1 MNLNRPVKQPKLDFI
16 IRIAGE
22 GGDGVVSCG
31 ELLAQMAARTE
42 FHVFTFI
49 TYPAEMRGGYSMIQI
64 RLRDITIYSMGGLVD
79 CLVVFNQQAFDNSIE
94 VLKPGGI
101 LLYDPDVVDI
111 GQPDHEYMLEP
122 IPLTMMAKD
131 TTGSSLT
138 KNMIALGALS
148 HLFGSD
154 MKMLETL
161 MTERYGSKGEAAV
174 QKNRLAL
181 DAGYRAAAHIN
192 LDTSFRLADLKPAGE
207 NYMLISG
214 NQAVALGAIAAGC
227 RFTAGYPITPAT
239 SIFETLTKLLPLVGG
254 HAVQMEDEI
263 AAISAIIGAS
273 FAGEKVITPT
283 SGPGL
288 QLMTEQ
294 LSLASMIEVP
304 IVVVDVQRAGPS
316 TGLPTKTEQSDL
328 KYAVY
333 GAAGDSPRITI
344 APTGVEDAFYQ
355 TIRAFNLAERY
366 QVPVLVLLD
375 QSIGYRKA
383 TVKMPDFDKLSLV
396 DKNEPRKSVGIPK
409 SNLIPI
415 INRMTPTETELED
428 YKRYLDTSDGTS
440 PMSRPGTA
448 GGQYLAT
455 GLEHDERG
463 IADQTPK
470 NHLKMSKKRLRKLE
484 FISKQFEKNPIEFYG
499 PPDAVIGII
508 GWGSTEGAIREAR
521 YLAAEEGIELRHL
534 HPHTISPLPS
544 RQISLFL
551 LRLKFLLIVEEN
563 LTGQFSHY
571 IKARFGVK
579 PIGIRKC
586 EGMPITSEDILKVII
601 KVAGID
607 DEDDSTNL

>member
-1 MNLNRPVKQPKLDFI
+1 MKKERPVKDSKLDFI

-22 GGDGVVSCG
+22 GGDGVISCG

-64 RLRDITIYSMGGLVD
+64 RLRDITIYSMGSMVD

-94 VLKPGGI
+94 ILKPGGI
-101 LLYDPDVVDI
+101 LLYDPAGVDI
-111 GQPDHEYMLEP
+111 GKLDHEYVFEP
-122 IPLTMMAKD
+122 IPLSITAKEA
-131 TTGSSLT
+131 TGGILGR
-138 KNMIALGALS
+138 NMVALGALS
-148 HLFGSD
+148 HIFGAD
-154 MKMLETL
+154 RELL
-161 MTERYGSKGEAAV
+161 NCLVRERYGKKGDDVIE
-174 QKNRLAL
+174 KNRRAL
-181 DAGYRAAAHIN
+181 DAGYLAAANIN
-192 LDTSFRLADLKPAGE
+192 LDPMFRLADLKPAGE
-207 NYMLISG
+207 NYMLLSG

-227 RFTAGYPITPAT
+227 RFTAGYPITPST
-239 SIFETLTKLLPLVGG
+239 SIFETLIKLLPLVGG
-254 HAVQMEDEI
+254 RAVQMEDEI

-273 FAGEKVITPT
+273 FAGEKVIVPT

-304 IVVVDVQRAGPS
+304 IVLVDVQRAGPS

-333 GAAGDSPRITI
+333 GAAGDSPRITL
-344 APTGVEDAFYQ
+344 APTSVEDTFYQ

-366 QVPVLVLLD
+366 QVPVLVLID

-396 DKNEPRKSVGIPK
+396 DRKEPRKSIKIPK
-409 SNLIPI
+409 SDLITI
-415 INRMTPTETELED
+415 INRMEPEPKELED
-428 YKRYLDTSDGTS
+428 YHRYLDTHDGTS
-440 PMSRPGTA
+440 SISRPGTP

-463 IADQTPK
+463 IADQSPK
-470 NHLKMSKKRLRKLE
+470 NHLRMSKKRFRKLE
-484 FISKQFEKNPIEFYG
+484 FIARQFEKNPIEFYG
-499 PPDAVIGII
+499 PPDSNIGII

-521 YLAAEEGIELRHL
+521 YLAEQDGVETRHL

-551 LRLKFLLIVEEN
+551 LRLKYLLIVEEN
-563 LTGQFSHY
+563 LTGQFAHY
-571 IKARFGVK
+571 IKAKFNVR

-586 EGMPITSEDILKVII
+586 EGMPITPEEILRVILKV
-601 KVAGID
+601 ARID
-607 DEDDSTNL
+607 DEDNSASL

>member
-1 MNLNRPVKQPKLDFI
+1 MKKTRPVKKSELDFI

-31 ELLAQMAARTE
+31 ELFAKMAARTE

-64 RLRDITIYSMGGLVD
+64 RLRDITIYSMGSQVD
-79 CLVVFNQQAFDNSIE
+79 CLVVFNQQAFERSID

-101 LLYDPDVVDI
+101 LLYDPSAVDI
-111 GQPDHEYMLEP
+111 GQLDSEYVLEP
-122 IPLTMMAKD
+122 IPLAMMAKE
-131 TTGSSLT
+131 TTGGVLG
-138 KNMIALGALS
+138 KNMVALGALS
-148 HLFGSD
+148 QIFGAD
-154 MKMLETL
+154 RKLLETL
-161 MTERYGSKGEAAV
+161 VGERYRAKGEDAV
-174 QKNRLAL
+174 LRNHKAL
-181 DAGYRAAAHIN
+181 DAGYSAAANIN
-192 LDTSFRLADLKPAGE
+192 LDAKFRLADLKPAGE

-227 RFTAGYPITPAT
+227 KFCAGYPITPAT
-239 SIFETLTKLLPLVGG
+239 SIFETLTRLLPLVGG

-263 AAISAIIGAS
+263 AAVSAVIGAS

-304 IVVVDVQRAGPS
+304 LVVVDVQRAGPS

-333 GAAGDSPRITI
+333 GAAGDSPRII
-344 APTGVEDAFYQ
+344 LAPTSVEDTFYQ

-366 QVPVLVLLD
+366 QVPVLILLD

-383 TVKMPDFDKLSLV
+383 TVRMPDFEKLYLV
-396 DKNEPRKSVGIPK
+396 DKSEARKSVAIPK
-409 SNLIPI
+409 SNLISI
-415 INRMTPTETELED
+415 VNRMDPSEEELED
-428 YKRYLDTSDGTS
+428 FIRYQDTYDGTS
-440 PMSRPGTA
+440 PISRPGTP

-463 IADQTPK
+463 FADQSPK
-470 NHLKMSKKRLRKLE
+470 NHLKMSKKRFRKLE

-499 PPDAVIGII
+499 PPEAVIGII

-521 YLAAEEGIELRHL
+521 YLAAEQGIEVRHL
-534 HPHTISPLPS
+534 HPHTISPLPA

-551 LRLKFLLIVEEN
+551 LRLKYLLIVEEN
-563 LTGQFSHY
+563 LTGQFAHY
-571 IKARFGVK
+571 IKARFGVR

-586 EGMPITSEDILKVII
+586 EGMPITSDEILRVIV

-607 DEDDSTNL
+607 YEDNTTNL

>member
-1 MNLNRPVKQPKLDFI
+1 MKKNRPVKTSKLDFI

-31 ELLAQMAARTE
+31 ELFAKMASRTE

-64 RLRDITIYSMGGLVD
+64 RLRDITVYSMGSSLD
-79 CLVVFNQQAFDNSIE
+79 CLIVFNQKAFDNSRAD
-94 VLKPGGI
+94 LKPGGI
-101 LLYDPDVVDI
+101 LIYDPAAVDI
-111 GQPDHEYMLEP
+111 GRHDSDWDLQP
-122 IPLTMMAKD
+122 IPLTMIAKD
-131 TTGSSLT
+131 VTGVELG
-138 KNMIALGALS
+138 KNMVALGALS
-148 HLFGSD
+148 HIFGAD
-154 MKMLETL
+154 RELLETL
-161 MTERYGSKGEAAV
+161 VKERYLSKGEAV
-174 QKNRLAL
+174 IEKNHNALA
-181 DAGYRAAAHIN
+181 AGYLAASNIN
-192 LDTSFRLADLKPAGE
+192 LGAKFRLADLQPSGE
-207 NYMLISG
+207 RYMLLSG

-227 RFTAGYPITPAT
+227 RFTAGYPITPST

-254 HAVQMEDEI
+254 KAVQMEDEI

-273 FAGEKVITPT
+273 FAGEKVIVPT

-304 IVVVDVQRAGPS
+304 IVVIDVQRAGPS

-333 GAAGDSPRITI
+333 GAAGDSPRITL
-344 APTGVEDAFYQ
+344 APTSVEDAFYQ

-366 QVPVLVLLD
+366 QIPVLVLID

-383 TVKMPDFDKLSLV
+383 TVKMPDLDTLTHIDGRELKKNVTIPNSNSIALV
-396 DKNEPRKSVGIPK
+396 
-409 SNLIPI
+409 
-415 INRMTPTETELED
+415 NRMQPSREELED
-428 YKRYLDTSDGTS
+428 YCRYLDAETGTS
-440 PMSRPGTA
+440 PISRPGTP

-463 IADQTPK
+463 IVNQSPA
-470 NHLKMSKKRLRKLE
+470 NHLKMSRKRFRKLE
-484 FISKQFEKNPIEFYG
+484 YISKQFEKNPIEFYG
-499 PPDAVIGII
+499 NPDAVIGII

-521 YLAAEEGIELRHL
+521 YLAEDRGIAVRHL
-534 HPHTISPLPS
+534 HPHTISPLPG

-551 LRLKFLLIVEEN
+551 LRLKYLLIVEEN
-563 LTGQFSHY
+563 LTGQFAHY

-579 PIGIRKC
+579 SIGIRKC
-586 EGMPITSEDILKVII
+586 EGMPITSDEILRVIV
-601 KVAGID
+601 KVAEIEN
-607 DEDDSTNL
+607 EDDTTSL

>member
-1 MNLNRPVKQPKLDFI
+1 MKKNRPVKTSELDFI

-31 ELLAQMAARTE
+31 ELFAQMAARTE

-64 RLRDITIYSMGGLVD
+64 RLRDITIYSMGSMVD
-79 CLVVFNQQAFDNSIE
+79 CLVVFNQEAFENSIE
-94 VLKPGGI
+94 ILKPGGI
-101 LLYDPDVVDI
+101 LLYDPAKVDI
-111 GQPDHEYMLEP
+111 GLLDSEYVLEP
-122 IPLTMMAKD
+122 IPLTMMAKE
-131 TTGSSLT
+131 TTGGHLG
-138 KNMIALGALS
+138 KNMVALGALS
-148 HLFGSD
+148 HLFGAD
-154 MKMLETL
+154 TELLECL
-161 MTERYGSKGEAAV
+161 VRERYGAKGDDVIE
-174 QKNRLAL
+174 KNHRAL
-181 DAGYRAAAHIN
+181 DAGYRAAGNIN
-192 LDTSFRLADLKPAGE
+192 IDAGFALADLKPAGE
-207 NYMLISG
+207 NYMLLSG

-239 SIFETLTKLLPLVGG
+239 SIFETLTRLLPLVGG
-254 HAVQMEDEI
+254 RAVQMEDEI

-304 IVVVDVQRAGPS
+304 IVIVDVQRAGPS

-333 GAAGDSPRITI
+333 GAAGDSPRII
-344 APTGVEDAFYQ
+344 LAPTSVEDAFYQ
-355 TIRAFNLAERY
+355 TIRAFNLAARY
-366 QVPVLVLLD
+366 QVPVLILLD

-396 DKNEPRKSVGIPK
+396 DKKEPRKSVSIPK
-409 SNLIPI
+409 SDLISI
-415 INRMTPTETELED
+415 INRMEPDEDELKDFIRYQDTP
-428 YKRYLDTSDGTS
+428 DGTS
-440 PMSRPGTA
+440 PIARPGTA

-463 IADQTPK
+463 YADQSPK

-499 PPDAVIGII
+499 PPDATIGVI

-521 YLAAEEGIELRHL
+521 YLAEMEGVRTRHL

-551 LRLKFLLIVEEN
+551 LRLKYLLIVEEN
-563 LTGQFSHY
+563 MTGQFSHY
-571 IKARFGVK
+571 IKAKFNVR

-586 EGMPITSEDILKVII
+586 EGMPITPEEILRVII
-601 KVAGID
+601 KVARID
-607 DEDDSTNL
+607 DEDNSTSL